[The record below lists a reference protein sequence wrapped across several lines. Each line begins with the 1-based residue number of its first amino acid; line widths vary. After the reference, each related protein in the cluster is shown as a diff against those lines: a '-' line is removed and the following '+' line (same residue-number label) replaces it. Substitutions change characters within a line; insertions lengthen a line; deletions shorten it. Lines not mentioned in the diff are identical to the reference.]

1 MKSQRMTSRSKANMA
16 ALQEIDS
23 QYSTW
28 WECAELLI
36 ELGGAAPPVVAGTPI
51 LEQSPSPSKSSDRR
65 SPTPAGSI
73 YTTGV

>member
-1 MKSQRMTSRSKANMA
+1 MV

-23 QYSTW
+23 QYATW

-36 ELGGAAPPVVAGTPI
+36 DLGGAAPPVVAGTPI
-51 LEQSPSPSKSSDRR
+51 HEQQSPSPEKR

-73 YTTGV
+73 YTTGKLLYFSPDRSFCWGEE